1 MVTTQMNDWN
11 RHLNGIPWTKKE
23 RPGLRSPKEGR
34 PMQSARPL
42 RPASCVSTAPLTP
55 WIAVQNDV
63 RKPNDARKQRLLREA
78 HGSTYCEISDDI
90 SGEISSVE
98 NAFVILVTAVLALS
112 IYWGAVAVVLGST
125 TVKRG
130 GATQQD
136 ASSQKKD
143 QRVGNAVSSA
153 QDQYRPLINK
163 DSGTR

>member
-1 MVTTQMNDWN
+1 
-11 RHLNGIPWTKKE
+11 
-23 RPGLRSPKEGR
+23 
-34 PMQSARPL
+34 MQSARPL

-55 WIAVQNDV
+55 WIAVQNDF

-78 HGSTYCEISDDI
+78 HGSAYCEINGDV

-125 TVKRG
+125 TVKRSD
-130 GATQQD
+130 ATQQD

-153 QDQYRPLINK
+153 RDQYRPLINK